1 MGVKVFV
8 LGRPGSGKSTAA
20 RHLNHLMRC
29 QGWSVKHFNDYDILW
44 EMFLADTEHKK
55 FRPTPHNG
63 FDATDFTVFDDALRE
78 LEKRVQTEVEQVN
91 LLTIEFARDDY
102 RMALKQF
109 SPEFLRD
116 SYFLF
121 LDADIETCLRRVHD
135 RVEHAATNDD
145 HPSFSDDI
153 FRWYYARD
161 NRLYMAYHLS
171 AEFGIR
177 KLAKVIDNTGPL
189 PRFLSSIQRF
199 ATELIRCESQ
209 LLLPALSGGR

>member
-20 RHLNHLMRC
+20 RYLNHLMRC
-29 QGWSVKHFNDYDILW
+29 QDWSVQHFNDYDILL
-44 EMFLADTEHKK
+44 EMFQADTEHKK

-63 FDATDFTVFDDALRE
+63 FDATDFTVFDDALKD
-78 LEKRVQTEVEQVN
+78 LEQRVQKAMEHTN

-102 RMALKQF
+102 RKALKQF
-109 SPEFLRD
+109 SPNFVQN

-135 RVEHAATNDD
+135 RVECAETSDD

-153 FRWYYARD
+153 FRLYYARD
-161 NRLYMAYHLS
+161 HRQYMAHHLKV
-171 AEFGIR
+171 EFGIR
-177 KLAKVIDNTGPL
+177 KLVKVIDNRGPL
-189 PRFLSSIQRF
+189 GYFLRSIEQC
-199 ATELIRCESQ
+199 ADELQRCERE
-209 LLLPALSGGR
+209 LLMPVVGSGR

>member
-20 RHLNHLMRC
+20 RYLNHLMRC
-29 QGWSVKHFNDYDILW
+29 QEWSVKHFNDYDILQ

-63 FDATDFTVFDDALRE
+63 FDAIDFSVFDDALND
-78 LEKRVQTEVEQVN
+78 LEQRVQKEMEHTN

-109 SPEFLRD
+109 SADFLQN

-121 LDADIETCLRRVHD
+121 LDADIETCLRRVHE
-135 RVEHAATNDD
+135 RVECAETNDD

-161 NRLYMAYHLS
+161 NRQYIAHRLQV
-171 AEFGIR
+171 EFGIY
-177 KLAKVIDNTGPL
+177 KFVKVIENRGPL
-189 PRFLSSIQRF
+189 SHFLHSIEQC
-199 ATELIRCESQ
+199 ADELVRSESEM
-209 LLLPALSGGR
+209 LIPVLGGGR

>member
-20 RHLNHLMRC
+20 RHLNYLMRC
-29 QGWSVKHFNDYDILW
+29 QEWSVKHFNDYDILW

-63 FDATDFTVFDDALRE
+63 FDATDFTVFDDALKE
-78 LEKRVQTEVEQVN
+78 LEKRVQAEVEQVN

-109 SPEFLRD
+109 STEFLQD

-121 LDADIETCLRRVHD
+121 LDADIETCLRRVHE
-135 RVEHAATNDD
+135 RVEHAETDDD

-161 NRLYMAYHLS
+161 NRLYMANHLPK
-171 AEFGIR
+171 ELGIH

-189 PRFLSSIQRF
+189 PEFLKYIKRF
-199 ATELIRCESQ
+199 ANDMMRCENE
-209 LLLPALSGGR
+209 LLVPVLGGGR

>member
-29 QGWSVKHFNDYDILW
+29 QDRTVKHFNDYDILL
-44 EMFLADTEHKK
+44 EMFQADTEHKK
-55 FRPTPHNG
+55 FRPTDHNG
-63 FDATDFTVFDDALRE
+63 FDAIDFTVFDDALKDLE
-78 LEKRVQTEVEQVN
+78 LRVQNEVERTD

-102 RMALKQF
+102 RTALKQF
-109 SPEFLRD
+109 SPDFLQS

-121 LDADIETCLRRVHD
+121 LDTDIETCLQRVHD
-135 RVEHAATNDD
+135 RVERAEMYDD

-161 NRLYMAYHLS
+161 NRHYISYQLRV
-171 AEFGIR
+171 EFGLRNFVKI
-177 KLAKVIDNTGPL
+177 IDNRGPL
-189 PRFLSSIQRF
+189 TSFLRRI
-199 ATELIRCESQ
+199 ELCANELRRCENRP
-209 LLLPALSGGR
+209 LVPALSSGR